1 MLSMDKI
8 YEYGEDLMD
17 WAVKFT
23 PKLILAIF
31 VLIIGF
37 WLSKKIIRLIQRPL
51 QAAKIS
57 PEISGFLNSILDVA
71 LKLAV
76 ILMAAGIIGFQV
88 SSLLGILAAIGFA
101 VGLALQGFLGNFA
114 SGITIVFFKPY
125 RVGDWV
131 EVSEK
136 FGRVESIQL
145 FNTTIATPGNKTLI
159 IPNGQVTDNTITN
172 FSTKGYIRLELNVT
186 MPYEESFPK
195 VKRIILESLET
206 CPKILKD
213 PAPIVGIETYDSHSI
228 NLSVRPSIKPDDFW
242 DVTFEAYQLIKQAY
256 NNHGIQVAYS
266 EGIELGK
273 VGN

>member
-1 MLSMDKI
+1 MEKL

-17 WAVKFT
+17 WAVKFA
-23 PKLILAIF
+23 PKLILAIL
-31 VLIIGF
+31 VLFIGF

-186 MPYEESFPK
+186 MPYAESFPK
-195 VKRIILESLET
+195 VKRIILEALQG

-213 PAPIVGIETYDSHSI
+213 PATIVGIETYDSHSVV
-228 NLSVRPSIKPDDFW
+228 LSVRPCIKPDDYW
-242 DVTFEAYQLIKQAY
+242 EVTFEAYQLIKQAY
-256 NNHGIQVAYS
+256 FNNGIQVAYS

-273 VGN
+273 IGE